1 MYMKVM
7 FLYCFISDNITEVIT
22 SFQSTYDRLVEAAAR
37 RIDKLEESCELF
49 IFLEDVEEFKKWM
62 AERRVALL
70 SDEQTVLLSNDQ
82 AESTE
87 EAMVSAMC

>member
-1 MYMKVM
+1 M
-7 FLYCFISDNITEVIT
+7 IT

-49 IFLEDVEEFKKWM
+49 IFLEEIEDFKKWL
-62 AERRVALL
+62 AEKQVALL
-70 SDEQTVLLSNDQ
+70 NDEQTVLLSNDQ

-87 EAMVSAMC
+87 EAMVSVMC